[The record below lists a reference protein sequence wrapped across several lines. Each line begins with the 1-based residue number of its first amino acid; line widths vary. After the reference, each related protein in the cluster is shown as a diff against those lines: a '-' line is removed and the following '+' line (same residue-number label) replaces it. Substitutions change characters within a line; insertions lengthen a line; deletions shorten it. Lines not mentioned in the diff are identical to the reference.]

1 MFARD
6 WYDSVTTLSS
16 CTPSSSLP
24 PYVSTFEQLLQF
36 LSWWVPCEINT
47 KIAHHSPTISA
58 PALGQQGKSRTESQ
72 CPLDTT
78 WIFIRQLRLSKSQ
91 MYFSYNTVLLYDLHI
106 VLALLLIIVKCNIA
120 SQNVITTYQNHTIQ
134 TVRIS
139 RNSSVSAMRKLKSP
153 GNTSQQFQQIHP
165 HPPKVGI

>member
-47 KIAHHSPTISA
+47 KIAHHSPTISLEHWVSSKFPQVNLILA
-58 PALGQQGKSRTESQ
+58 IHPK
-72 CPLDTT
+72 CPQRWSYLIPGT
-78 WIFIRQLRLSKSQ
+78 WIPKSQ
-91 MYFSYNTVLLYDLHI
+91 KVTHKRFRSNMYHIRVTNDDEFAYFPDSFLSHHVHVALSLLILLYTIGNFTDYSTIH
-106 VLALLLIIVKCNIA
+106 A
-120 SQNVITTYQNHTIQ
+120 SQNVILYWQ
-134 TVRIS
+134 V
-139 RNSSVSAMRKLKSP
+139 V
-153 GNTSQQFQQIHP
+153 
-165 HPPKVGI
+165 